1 MIDNLKDKC
10 HFHGCIWILY
20 DRRDSEVF
28 FRRGPI
34 QKLQNSDQ
42 NSEYLVYHIQIV
54 ATKIL
59 E

>member
-10 HFHGCIWILY
+10 LFHGCIWILY

-42 NSEYLVYHIQIV
+42 NSEYLVYHLKIV
-54 ATKIL
+54 ATKI
-59 E
+59 